1 MHVLLTRPLDD
12 SIDLIKRFK
21 EKGFTVSHLPLIKI
35 NKIDYPKLNSSEY
48 KIIVFTSSN
57 AIRNLDTKDFD
68 KKNLCFCVGDATEK
82 TAKQKGFYNTFS
94 AGGNV
99 KNLQELIL
107 QNLEKKTDK
116 ILYVSGELVSYNLVK
131 DLIKEG
137 LSVQR
142 LINYSVSHIE
152 DLSPDFLSELKKKIP
167 DIVYIY
173 SQNSALS
180 FLNLIKKYELD
191 DYWMKT
197 NLMCIG
203 EKTSSVL
210 NELKWKKIFL
220 FNPGEEEFLLYKI

>member
-1 MHVLLTRPLDD
+1 MHVLLTRPLED

-21 EKGFTVSHLPLIKI
+21 DKGFTVSHLPLIKI

-57 AIRNLDTKDFD
+57 AIRNLDTKDFN
-68 KKNLCFCVGDATEK
+68 KKSLCFCVGDATEK
-82 TAKQKGFYNTFS
+82 TAKQKGFQNTFS

-107 QNLEKKTDK
+107 QNLEKKTEK
-116 ILYVSGELVSYNLVK
+116 ILYVSGELVSYDLDK

-137 LSVQR
+137 LNIQR
-142 LINYSVSHIE
+142 LINYNVSHIK
-152 DLSPDFLSELKKKIP
+152 DLSSEFLCELKKKIP

-173 SQNSALS
+173 SQNSAVS
-180 FLNLIKKYELD
+180 FLNLVKKYELD

-203 EKTSSVL
+203 EKSSSVL

>member
-1 MHVLLTRPLDD
+1 MHVLLTRPLED
-12 SIDLIKRFK
+12 SIELIKRFND
-21 EKGFTVSHLPLIKI
+21 KGFTVSHLPLIRI
-35 NKIDYPKLNSSEY
+35 NKLNYPKLNSSEY
-48 KIIVFTSSN
+48 KVIVFTSSN
-57 AIRNLDTKDFD
+57 AIRNLDTEDFE
-68 KKNLCFCVGDATEK
+68 KNILCFCVGDATEK
-82 TAKQKGFYNTFS
+82 TAKQKGFHNTFS

-99 KNLQELIL
+99 RNLRELIL
-107 QNLEKKTDK
+107 QNLEKKTEK
-116 ILYVSGELVSYNLVK
+116 ILYISGELVSYDLDK

-137 LSVQR
+137 LNVQR
-142 LINYSVSHIE
+142 LISYSVSHID
-152 DLSPDFLSELKKKIP
+152 DLSSDFLSELKKKIP

-173 SQNSALS
+173 SQNSAVS